1 MSWTS
6 PAATASFCFW
16 SYAPKSIGL
25 SLMVTPYLGFRILF
39 IASWTSA
46 LSGTGVKVGY
56 VYVTSVVDVG
66 PDFANKWQADSNGP
80 AVPIAPPARRALP
93 PWTKNL
99 RRENPSGIGL
109 SFTPTRPEFELGGW
123 TLEYVDIS
131 NQTSDVLSRPDF

>member
-1 MSWTS
+1 
-6 PAATASFCFW
+6 
-16 SYAPKSIGL
+16 
-25 SLMVTPYLGFRILF
+25 MVPQYLGFSILF

-56 VYVTSVVDVG
+56 VYVTSVVEVG
-66 PDFANKWQADSNGP
+66 PDFANQSQADSNGP

-109 SFTPTRPEFELGGW
+109 SFTPTRPEFELGG
-123 TLEYVDIS
+123 LPLKYGDIY
-131 NQTSDVLSRPDF
+131 NATSAGFSTTHIL